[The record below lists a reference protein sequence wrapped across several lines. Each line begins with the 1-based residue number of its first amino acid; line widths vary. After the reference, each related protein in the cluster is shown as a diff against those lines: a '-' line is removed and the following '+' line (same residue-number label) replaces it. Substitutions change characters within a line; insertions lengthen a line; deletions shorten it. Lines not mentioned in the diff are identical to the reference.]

1 MSLMISSSIH
11 PLKFGSRGLYEVFLL
26 GGLLAP
32 IPTIIHS
39 LQRQA
44 LARELGIAYASI
56 CLVVNPAAGKSDDL
70 ITMDEIRAV
79 IDSGMSEVRDIIAA
93 SLSLI

>member
-1 MSLMISSSIH
+1 M
-11 PLKFGSRGLYEVFLL
+11 PE
-26 GGLLAP
+26 A
-32 IPTIIHS
+32 
-39 LQRQA
+39 A
-44 LARELGIAYASI
+44 LARELGIPYASI

>member
-1 MSLMISSSIH
+1 
-11 PLKFGSRGLYEVFLL
+11 
-26 GGLLAP
+26 
-32 IPTIIHS
+32 
-39 LQRQA
+39 
-44 LARELGIAYASI
+44 
-56 CLVVNPAAGKSDDL
+56 VNPAAGKSDDL